1 MMSNSTRIYYILGL
15 LSALFVLPAKAQQD
29 PLLGHY
35 MYNTLALN
43 PAYAGTAG
51 LLEAT
56 FSSRHQWLGFDDA
69 PRTHTLTVHTPFPT
83 RSFGLGL
90 TVVHDE
96 VGPVKQ
102 SGFWVDYAHHLR
114 LGDQLRLGMGLKA
127 GTGVLQK
134 DLTRYQQEAGS
145 GDKAYEAALREHWT
159 PNFGAGLYLWS
170 PRFHVGLSVPRL
182 LENELQ
188 NSASAERYMPVEK
201 RLYLVMGGY
210 VLPLNQQLT
219 LLPSFLV
226 RGMEGMPVA
235 YEANVLLRYEDR
247 LWVGALYRAQQTL
260 GGQLRVR
267 ISPQLSVGYMYDHSL
282 HQTASSLGAS
292 HEILLNFEF
301 TFKKDQVLNP
311 RYF

>member
-1 MMSNSTRIYYILGL
+1 MQSIIRYTLALWVLTL
-15 LSALFVLPAKAQQD
+15 LAAFPIKAQQD

-35 MYNTLALN
+35 MNNTLALN

-69 PRTHTLTVHTPFPT
+69 PQTHTLTVHTPFPT
-83 RSFGLGL
+83 RSFGLGVSL
-90 TVVHDE
+90 MHDQ

-102 SGFWVDYAHHLR
+102 SGFWVDYSYHLR
-114 LGDQLRLGMGLKA
+114 LGDALKLGLGLKG
-127 GTGVLQK
+127 GTGVIQK
-134 DLTRYQQEAGS
+134 DMTRYQQEAGPED
-145 GDKAYEAALREHWT
+145 GAYEASLKEHWT
-159 PNFGAGLYLWS
+159 PNFGAGLYLWN
-170 PRFHVGLSVPRL
+170 PRFYAGVSVPRL

-188 NSASAERYMPVEK
+188 VRAVSERFMPAEK

-210 VLPLNQQLT
+210 VLPLNKQIS

-226 RGMEGMPVA
+226 RGMEGMPVS
-235 YEANVLLRYEDR
+235 YEINMLLRYQDR
-247 LWVGALYRAQQTL
+247 LWVGALYRAEETL

-267 ISPQLSVGYMYDHSL
+267 LSPQLSVGYMYDHSL
-282 HQTASSLGAS
+282 HKTASSLGAS
-292 HEILLNFEF
+292 HEVLLNFEF